1 MRRVYPGTYGPLPAP
16 ERLTSEAASVAVS
29 IAQDALA
36 RVVSAIESLEI
47 DAIDEAI
54 VTLRDYEFDLA
65 AYLTAASRR
74 RRELADA

>member
-1 MRRVYPGTYGPLPAP
+1 MSHVYQGTYGPLPAP

-29 IAQDALA
+29 ITQDALA

-47 DAIDEAI
+47 DAINEAI
-54 VTLRDYEFDLA
+54 VTLRDFEFDLA
-65 AYLTAASRR
+65 AYLNAASRR